1 MTAWRFID
9 EPVPADG
16 AWNMAV
22 DEVLFRAA
30 EEGRVEGPVL
40 RLYAWKPWCLSLGFH
55 QLLDEAADEA
65 YCARAG
71 YHVVRRL
78 TGGKAVLHADEVTYS
93 VVASQDHPAFAGG
106 GLAGTYGLIAH
117 ALAEG
122 FTALGLQT
130 TLTRRALRIPP
141 KGGAPCFLVPSERE
155 ILVAGRKVVGSAQR
169 RGRRAFL
176 QHGAIPL
183 HLDYEELRRA
193 TGQDVREVERYRAAF
208 TGIADVLPGV
218 GAQALREAVCGGF
231 RAVFG
236 GEWSSRPLDEEERGE
251 AAALRDNRYV
261 TREWT
266 ERGREIAGEVEAL

>member
-1 MTAWRFID
+1 MTGWRLVD
-9 EPVPADG
+9 EPSPADG

-30 EEGRVEGPVL
+30 EEGRAEGPVL
-40 RLYAWKPWCLSLGFH
+40 RLYAWRPWCLSLGFH
-55 QLLDEAADEA
+55 QALDEAADEA

-71 YHVVRRL
+71 YDVVRRL

-93 VVASQDHPAFAGG
+93 VVAAQDHEAFAGE
-106 GLAGTYGLIAH
+106 GLVGTYGAIAE
-117 ALAEG
+117 ALAAG
-122 FTALGLQT
+122 FRALGLET
-130 TLTRRALRIPP
+130 TLTRRALQIPP
-141 KGGAPCFLVPSERE
+141 RGGAPCFLVPSERE

-193 TGQDVREVERYRAAF
+193 TGQDEGELARYRDAF
-208 TGIADVLPGV
+208 TGVADVMPSID
-218 GAQALREAVCGGF
+218 AEALRAALGDGF
-231 RAVFG
+231 RRVFG
-236 GEWSSRPLDEEERGE
+236 GPWTPRPLDASERE
-251 AAALRDNRYV
+251 AAIGLRDGRYA

-266 ERGREIAGEVEAL
+266 ERGREVGGAAEAL

>member
-9 EPVPADG
+9 EPVPGEG

-30 EEGRVEGPVL
+30 EEGRAPGPVL

-55 QLLDEAADEA
+55 QDLSEAADEA

-71 YHVVRRL
+71 YDVVRRL

-93 VVASQDHPAFAGG
+93 VVASQEHPAFAGG
-106 GLAGTYGLIAH
+106 GLVGTYGLIAR

-122 FTALGLQT
+122 FRTLGLQA
-130 TLTRRALRIPP
+130 TLTQRPLQIPP
-141 KGGAPCFLVPSERE
+141 KGGAPCFLVPSEKE

-183 HLDYEELRRA
+183 HLDHEELGRA
-193 TGQDVREVERYRAAF
+193 TGQDGREVDRYRTAF
-208 TGIADVLPGV
+208 TGVADVMPSI
-218 GAQALREAVCGGF
+218 GAQALRAAIVEGF
-231 RAVFG
+231 QRVFG
-236 GEWSSRPLDEEERGE
+236 GGWAPRPLDEEERGE
-251 AAALRDNRYV
+251 AAALRDDRYAS
-261 TREWT
+261 REWT
-266 ERGREIAGEVEAL
+266 EKGREAAGEVEAL